1 MAGAQLYSA
10 IEALGVVPFTG
21 EAFRHQAA
29 KYDPLSGAG
38 ARSQG
43 GRWNPPN
50 SFSTLYVALASETA
64 IAEFHRMAQKAGVPP
79 AGFLPRRLYR
89 YDLRLQAVLDLR
101 PAEAR
106 QSMGLPVADLG
117 EADLAQC
124 QAVGDAAHQLGREAI
139 LAPSAADAGSVL
151 AVFLDRLDPA
161 SAISVIDFVDWTAP
175 PS

>member
-1 MAGAQLYSA
+1 MADAQLFSA
-10 IEALGVVPFTG
+10 IEALGAAPFAG

-50 SFSTLYVALASETA
+50 SFSTLYVAAASETA
-64 IAEFHRMAQKAGVPP
+64 VAEFHRMAQKIGVPP
-79 AGFLPRRLYR
+79 EGFLPRRLYR

-101 PAEAR
+101 SAEAR
-106 QSMGLPVADLG
+106 ESIGLPAGDLA
-117 EADLAQC
+117 EADLAKC
-124 QAVGDAAHQLGREAI
+124 QAVGEAAHQLGREAI
-139 LAPSAADAGSVL
+139 LAPSAADAGTVL